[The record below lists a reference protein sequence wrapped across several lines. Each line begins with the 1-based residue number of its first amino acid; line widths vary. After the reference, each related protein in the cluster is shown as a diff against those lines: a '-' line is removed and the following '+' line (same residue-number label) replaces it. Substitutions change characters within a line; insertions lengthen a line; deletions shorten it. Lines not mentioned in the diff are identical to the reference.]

1 MTVKPQIL
9 YMTIVFYIVI
19 IFSTIMLG
27 TTGIII
33 IEKKKD
39 DLSNN
44 KDRVEI
50 LNAEIKQINDD
61 IKRFQTDREYLIS
74 SAKAYGYLEADKEKI
89 VMVLQDENI
98 IADNNST
105 DTSMSNNQIYK
116 STNGFLIILLIS
128 IFSIVIYIYIKSKIA
143 ANKTTTAYRS

>member
-39 DLSNN
+39 DLRTN
-44 KDRVEI
+44 KDRIEI

-61 IKRFQTDREYLIS
+61 IERFQTDREYLIS

-98 IADNNST
+98 IADNNSI
-105 DTSMSNNQIYK
+105 DTSMSNNQIHK

-143 ANKTTTAYRS
+143 ANKTTTAYRP

>member
-39 DLSNN
+39 DLRTN
-44 KDRVEI
+44 KDRIEI

>member
-143 ANKTTTAYRS
+143 ANKTTTAYRP

>member
-1 MTVKPQIL
+1 
-9 YMTIVFYIVI
+9 
-19 IFSTIMLG
+19 MLG

-143 ANKTTTAYRS
+143 ANKTTTAYRP